1 MLAPLFLS
9 LILLGLTVWLVRL
22 WQRYALSR
30 VRYERWF
37 TKGETFPGE
46 PVELIVECDNQK
58 PLPLWP
64 LKIEE
69 QIPVA
74 LQITRRRIFA
84 RVGRDQ
90 VNFNTAI
97 GAYQT
102 VTRRYLVTPNRRGFF
117 RLGPARLGAGDPFG
131 LREQFRDEEKSEGLV
146 VYPEVKPLEAFG
158 LDSRRPLGDL
168 STPHALLTD
177 PFRVAGTRSYVAGDP
192 LNRIHWGATAR
203 TGELQVRISEPTQ
216 GLSLAIFLN
225 CMSFDQFWE
234 GIDPDSYERG
244 CSLAASLASWATEAG
259 LPVSCHANGIAVE
272 WGAPLSLEQGR
283 GTAGLARILEGLGR
297 LEGGCPVTMPT
308 LLEQT
313 LPTLPGGTALAV
325 ITRAVSD
332 ELYGLLAEIR
342 RRRPVILFV
351 TGSVTEL
358 PPLPGLKVVHLTT
371 GERWQEQFVGA

>member
-1 MLAPLFLS
+1 MIAPLL
-9 LILLGLTVWLVRL
+9 LGLVLLGLTTGLVRL

-30 VRYERWF
+30 VRYDRWF
-37 TKGETFPGE
+37 AKAQIFPGE
-46 PVELIVECDNQK
+46 SVDLTVVCENMK

-74 LQITRRRIFA
+74 LKITRRRAFA

-102 VTRRYLVTPNRRGFF
+102 VTRHYTVTATRRGFY

-131 LREQFRDEEKSEGLV
+131 MKEQFRDEERSPGLV
-146 VYPEVKPLEAFG
+146 VLPEVKPIEAFG

-168 STPHALLTD
+168 AMPHSLLQD
-177 PFRVAGTRSYVAGDP
+177 PFRVAGTRAYVQGDP

-203 TGELQVRISEPTQ
+203 TGELQVRVSEPTQ

-225 CMSFDQFWE
+225 CWSFDQFWE
-234 GIDPDSYERG
+234 GIEPDSYERG
-244 CSLAASLASWATEAG
+244 CSLAASLAAWATENRI
-259 LPVSCHANGIAVE
+259 PVSFHANGVAVE
-272 WGAPLSLEQGR
+272 WSAPLSLPPGR
-283 GTAGLARILEGLGR
+283 DTVGLARILEGIAR
-297 LEGGCPVTMPT
+297 LEGGAPVSLPQ
-308 LLEQT
+308 LLEQVV
-313 LPTLPGGTALAV
+313 PGLPGGAAVAL
-325 ITRAVSD
+325 ITRQVTD

-351 TGSVTEL
+351 TGEAVQL
-358 PPLPGLKVVHLTT
+358 PPLPGLKVVHVPEV
-371 GERWQEQFVGA
+371 GWHEQVVGA

>member
-1 MLAPLFLS
+1 MLAPLFLGV
-9 LILLGLTVWLVRL
+9 ILLGLTTGMVRL

-30 VRYERWF
+30 VRYDRWF
-37 TKGETFPGE
+37 EKAQTFPGE
-46 PVELIVECDNQK
+46 PVELIVECQNQK

-64 LKIEE
+64 LRVEE

-74 LQITRRRIFA
+74 LQITRRRAFA

-102 VTRRYLVTPNRRGFF
+102 VTRKYVVTANRRGFY

-131 LREQFRDEEKSEGLV
+131 LKEQFQDEERSQGLV
-146 VYPEVKPLEAFG
+146 VFPEVKPLESFG

-168 STPHALLTD
+168 ATPQSLLTD
-177 PFRVAGTRSYVAGDP
+177 PFRVAGTRGYVAGDP

-203 TGELQVRISEPTQ
+203 TGELQVRIAEPTQ
-216 GLSLAIFLN
+216 GLSLAICLN
-225 CMSFDQFWE
+225 CWSFDQFWE

-259 LPVSCHANGIAVE
+259 LPISFHANGVAVE
-272 WGAPLSLEQGR
+272 WSAPLSLPQGR
-283 GTAGLARILEGLGR
+283 GTEGLARILEGIAR
-297 LEGGCPVTMPT
+297 LEGGSPVSLPS

-313 LPTLPGGTALAV
+313 IPELPTGTAVIV

-332 ELYGLLAEIR
+332 ELYTMLAEVR
-342 RRRPVILFV
+342 RRRPVLLFV
-351 TGSVTEL
+351 TGAVTEL
-358 PPLPGLKVVHLTT
+358 PPLPGLKVVHVAK
-371 GERWQEQFVGA
+371 GAKWHEQVVGA